1 MTNDDL
7 LIFSKSLKALQ
18 DIIEN
23 NPEKE
28 VSLRVLAEASGIT
41 IDQISRWFCIAYD
54 TGGENQIIFTSDGLD
69 MMPLLAMQEII

>member
-1 MTNDDL
+1 MATNKMTNDDL

-28 VSLRVLAEASGIT
+28 VSLRYA
-41 IDQISRWFCIAYD
+41 C
-54 TGGENQIIFTSDGLD
+54 
-69 MMPLLAMQEII
+69 